1 MKRILTALFTV
12 GASLLLV
19 PPCGTAQT
27 AKPETVVAVRVEPAR
42 VELATGG
49 AAAEFTLVAI
59 IQEGFHIN
67 SNKPAQDYLIPTRVE
82 LAAAEGFELEKVEF
96 PAGELKSFGFAPD
109 EKLSVYEGTLK
120 LRARLRA
127 KSAAAGAHSL
137 RLLFHYQACNDQI
150 CLRPAQREAK
160 LTVQVRPAP

>member
-1 MKRILTALFTV
+1 MKGILTALFTV
-12 GASLLLV
+12 GASLLLASS
-19 PPCGTAQT
+19 CAAQMV
-27 AKPETVVAVRVEPAR
+27 KPETVVTVRVEPAR
-42 VELATGG
+42 VELAAGG

-82 LAAAEGFELEKVEF
+82 LAEAAGFELEKVEF

-109 EKLSVYEGTLK
+109 EKLSVYEGTVK
-120 LRARLRA
+120 VRARLRA

-150 CLRPAQREAK
+150 CLRPAQREVK
-160 LTVQVRPAP
+160 LAVQVRPTP